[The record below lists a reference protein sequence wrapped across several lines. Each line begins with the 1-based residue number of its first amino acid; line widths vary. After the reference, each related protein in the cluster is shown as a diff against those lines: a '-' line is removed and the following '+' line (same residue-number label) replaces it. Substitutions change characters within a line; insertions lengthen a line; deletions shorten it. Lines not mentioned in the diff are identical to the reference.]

1 MSEDTPKLSV
11 GHGLDDAPHFLQL
24 LPPGTLYLPGS
35 GELLLPHAGAAHV
48 VVADVTLDE
57 LPVPAYCS
65 RRSDLPGPSRGVS
78 PGECTGPHHSI
89 RSKSNRFH
97 SVAIMPFSRRVL
109 SHQYEPF
116 SLSFLTA
123 CASW

>member
-1 MSEDTPKLSV
+1 MLEDTPKLSI
-11 GHGLDDAPHFLQL
+11 GHGLDDAPQLLQL
-24 LPPGTLYLPGS
+24 LHLDTLYLPGS
-35 GELLLPHAGAAHV
+35 GELLLPHAGAAQV

-57 LPVPAYCS
+57 LPVPAYCNK
-65 RRSDLPGPSRGVS
+65 RSDLPGPGRGVS

-89 RSKSNRFH
+89 RSKSDRFH

-109 SHQYEPF
+109 SHQYETF
-116 SLSFLTA
+116 SPSFLTA